1 MAIMQRAPHAA
12 QALALRQAVLG
23 SACQGVVATV
33 TYISRFD
40 VCLAVAAVIKLNIE
54 AGKAN
59 PSPPVGP
66 ALGAAGVNIMDFCK
80 QYNAATQDK
89 AGEMVPAEISVMDVR
104 HCANALHA
112 LFGWAMPSNV
122 ARYCIVLE
130 GLLSASRT
138 C

>member
-1 MAIMQRAPHAA
+1 MASTRCR
-12 QALALRQAVLG
+12 LLCG
-23 SACQGVVATV
+23 
-33 TYISRFD
+33 
-40 VCLAVAAVIKLNIE
+40 AVAAVIKLNIE

-104 HCANALHA
+104 AALWSSACSRAGAAPDAEVPLHVLLRILCVMFRGTA
-112 LFGWAMPSNV
+112 QRFTWAHNSPK
-122 ARYCIVLE
+122 
-130 GLLSASRT
+130 ASSDSLQRK
-138 C
+138 